1 MNQRAPN
8 AEVCNT
14 QSGRTALTERDLR
27 YALGRRTI
35 LVTGGAGFIG
45 SAVCRLLRDTTDCR
59 IVNLDK
65 LSYASSP
72 ASLAAVAG
80 DPRYQFEQTDLCDR
94 AALAS

>member
-1 MNQRAPN
+1 MPQSA
-8 AEVCNT
+8 T

-27 YALGRRTI
+27 TALGRRTI

-45 SAVCRLLRDTTDCR
+45 SAVCRLLRETTDCR

-72 ASLAAVAG
+72 AALATLAG
-80 DPRYQFEQTDLCDR
+80 EPRY
-94 AALAS
+94 